1 MYINLAVSRFFFQVL
16 EKKFIVSMWVGT
28 CNAAGGLTTL
38 LSAHKKDH
46 WMDVLAR
53 MM

>member
-1 MYINLAVSRFFFQVL
+1 
-16 EKKFIVSMWVGT
+16 MWVGT